1 MERSIEA
8 YRTRIYQVV
17 FGLAFVCIAAFSVK
31 SLALGAVSASKRIG
45 VMAVLIGI
53 VLGLDRRYWILCP
66 AFAALGVAIPGLP
79 FDSMEAGCL
88 ALIGVHLVRV
98 ALHVAPP
105 IRLHVHFLICIPM
118 FLWMAIIGATHPVG
132 LNMFGST
139 TIGGRFYFKVA
150 LGFVTL
156 LFLSNFRFR
165 EQDAHLLFR
174 ILIIGFIIV
183 APLRFLS
190 PYMATDMAE
199 EIPNA
204 TTHYRFLFALPIYFL
219 LFSRYSLKEILSSAQ
234 KFALAVFCSLCILY
248 SGKRSAS
255 ATLALLPFFRTFIL
269 REQRRFTLGMA
280 ALVLVIL
287 SFFVAL
293 DGHGFRLPLSVRRPL
308 AIVFPKYRNN
318 RAGFEGFHDTFRE
331 TMRHEAMAIIR
342 ENPLFGRNGYRMNR
356 EETLWTIQ
364 GRTGG
369 QYGGHLLAGAWH
381 SAIFS
386 YPADFGI
393 PCLFFWLAFFAYAL
407 VVSIKLARASPA
419 GSYHS
424 ACSMFYTLHLLHM
437 AIFAYT
443 SGHSSKTTF
452 ELCINYG
459 MVLALWNGLDPDPD
473 LAQNKRMTDS
483 ALLLSYARLKEIQ

>member
-118 FLWMAIIGATHPVG
+118 FLWMAMIGVTHPVG
-132 LNMFGST
+132 LNMFGSS

-174 ILIIGFIIV
+174 VMVIGFVVV
-183 APLRFLS
+183 APLRFLR
-190 PYMATDMAE
+190 PYMATDMADQ
-199 EIPNA
+199 IPNE
-204 TTHYRFLFALPIYFL
+204 TTHYRFLFATPIYFL
-219 LFSRYSLKEILSSAQ
+219 LFSRYSFKEILSSFW
-234 KFALAVFCSLCILY
+234 KFALTAICGICVLY
-248 SGKRSAS
+248 SGKRSSS
-255 ATLALLPFFRTFIL
+255 ATLALLPFFRAFVL
-269 REQRRFTLGMA
+269 REQRRFTIGVA
-280 ALVLVIL
+280 AAAFVALAFV
-287 SFFVAL
+287 VAL
-293 DGHGFRLPLSVRRPL
+293 DGHGFRLPVSMKRPL
-308 AIVFPKYRNN
+308 AMVFSKYRNKS
-318 RAGFEGFHDTFRE
+318 GFEGIHDTFRE
-331 TMRHEAMAIIR
+331 NMRHEAMAIIR
-342 ENPLFGRNGYRMNR
+342 ENPLFGRNGYRMSR
-356 EETLWTIQ
+356 EETLWTVQ

-393 PCLFFWLAFFAYAL
+393 PCFFFWLAFLIYVL
-407 VVSIKLARASPA
+407 VITIKLARASPR

-424 ACSMFYTLHLLHM
+424 VCSMYYTLTLLHL
-437 AIFAYT
+437 ATFVYT
-443 SGHSSKTTF
+443 TGHSSSTTF
-452 ELCINYG
+452 NMCLNYG

-473 LAQNKRMTDS
+473 LAQNKRLTDP